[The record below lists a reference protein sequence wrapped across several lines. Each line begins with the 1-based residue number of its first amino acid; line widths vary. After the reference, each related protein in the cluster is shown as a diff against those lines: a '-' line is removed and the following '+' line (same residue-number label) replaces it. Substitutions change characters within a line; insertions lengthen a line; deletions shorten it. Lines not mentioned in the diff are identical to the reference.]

1 MNIFVGRL
9 VRRGWRFLSEGRN
22 NEIMVI
28 QNAIDTDTERYRGR
42 MNIVRGYS
50 QNTKII
56 YIFKLCSIVRALE
69 EF

>member
-1 MNIFVGRL
+1 
-9 VRRGWRFLSEGRN
+9 
-22 NEIMVI
+22 MVI
-28 QNAIDTDTERYRGR
+28 QNAIDTEEEIQRR
-42 MNIVRGYS
+42 MNTVRGYS

>member
-1 MNIFVGRL
+1 MK
-9 VRRGWRFLSEGRN
+9 EKN

-28 QNAIDTDTERYRGR
+28 QNAIDTDIERYRGR
-42 MNIVRGYS
+42 MNTVRGYS